1 MNVFRGIQNN
11 SLFCA
16 ILLITSVLQVIIV
29 QYGSVAFHVAPGGLN
44 GKYWGI
50 SMALGAGSLPI
61 QQCINLLYR
70 AAQHYK
76 RWRNTARVNKNY
88 NLQTRN
94 ALAGHDRESL
104 RSLDSY
110 IPHPHRD

>member
-1 MNVFRGIQNN
+1 MLNN
-11 SLFCA
+11 YLFCA
-16 ILLITSVLQVIIV
+16 ILLVTSFLQVIII
-29 QYGSVAFHVAPGGLN
+29 QFGSVAFRVVKGGLN

-50 SMALGAGSLPI
+50 SIALGAGSLPV
-61 QQCINLLYR
+61 QQIINLLYR

-76 RWRNTARVNKNY
+76 RWRNTARVNKDF

-94 ALAGHDRESL
+94 VQTGHDRESK

-110 IPHPHRD
+110 IAHAHRD